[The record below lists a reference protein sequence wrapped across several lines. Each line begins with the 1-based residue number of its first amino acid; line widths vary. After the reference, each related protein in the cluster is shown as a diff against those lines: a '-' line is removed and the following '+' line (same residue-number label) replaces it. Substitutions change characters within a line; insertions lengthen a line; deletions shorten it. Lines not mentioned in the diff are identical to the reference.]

1 MHAFRV
7 TGPRDYEPPRWLVHL
22 LSRRS
27 VPVPYRAAARGALV
41 LALPLAVG
49 FAVDRPDLGALAS
62 IGGLP
67 VVLADDGGP
76 YRRRVFRLGGAAL
89 TALIGYV
96 IGSLT
101 LELPALASPVIV
113 VLALSSVLVAR
124 VGAAS
129 GVAGML
135 LLVFGVIGAAEHH
148 GQLGLGALLASFA
161 AGMAWSLVVGFA
173 GWAVRGTAPERDA
186 VAKVFVGLAVM
197 LGDDDPATSRAARY
211 ELTVAMN
218 TAYDR
223 LLTTRAWLPSRDAA
237 YRSLFTLLTQATPI
251 VEAAVAMLHA
261 GERAPRPVVD
271 HLTRVAAA
279 ILTNSELPETPD
291 LDPFLEGEAGHGV
304 AALCA
309 GLRRLDSG
317 HERTPRSPA
326 TMGGWLR
333 EQAAELVP
341 DRLALNSALR
351 LGLCVTLAEIVGHAL
366 PMEHQHWITLTVA
379 IVLRPELGSV
389 FGRTVLRGIGTV
401 AGVLVGAL
409 VVLIEPNGWLLVGF
423 AAMFAAGAVVG
434 KAINYGIM
442 SASITPLIIV
452 QLDLQHLGDPAILTE
467 RLTHTVLGCVIVLVV
482 GYWLWPGS
490 LRPRVG
496 GRVADT
502 LGAVREYVARG
513 LRVPGTGDTRSV
525 ARRDAYRA
533 LAELRTAFSQVIV
546 EPSAAGRQA
555 MAWWPAIV
563 ALERMV
569 DAVTEVAVSM
579 DHGGLPPSGLTVDG
593 IVDALDELAD
603 AVREGREPVR
613 IRIAEAGTAT
623 GAVDELNTVFDAMS
637 GPGVR

>member
-1 MHAFRV
+1 M
-7 TGPRDYEPPRWLVHL
+7 
-22 LSRRS
+22 
-27 VPVPYRAAARGALV
+27 PYRAAARGALV
-41 LALPLAVG
+41 LALPLAAG

-101 LELPALASPVIV
+101 LGLPALASPVIV
-113 VLALSSVLVAR
+113 LLALASVLVAR

-148 GQLGLGALLASFA
+148 GQLGLGTLLASFA
-161 AGMAWSLVVGFA
+161 AGMAWSLIVGFA

-186 VAKVFVGLAVM
+186 VARVFVQLAVL

-223 LLTTRAWLPSRDAA
+223 LLTTRAWLPNRDAA

-251 VEAAVAMLHA
+251 VEAAVAMVHA

-279 ILTNSELPETPD
+279 ILTDSELPEVPEN
-291 LDPFLEGEAGHGV
+291 DPFLEGEAGHGV
-304 AALCA
+304 AALCS

-317 HERTPRSPA
+317 HERAPRSPA
-326 TMGGWLR
+326 TVGGWLR
-333 EQAAELVP
+333 EQAAGLVP
-341 DRLALNSALR
+341 DRLAVNSALR
-351 LGLCVTLAEIVGHAL
+351 LGLCVTLAEIIGHAL
-366 PMEHQHWITLTVA
+366 PMEHLHWITLTVA

-401 AGVLVGAL
+401 AGVLIGAL

-423 AAMFAAGAVVG
+423 AAVFAAGAVVG

-452 QLDLQHLGDPAILTE
+452 QLDMQHLGDPAILAE
-467 RLTHTVLGCVIVLVV
+467 RLTHTVLGCVIVLVF

-513 LRVPGTGDTRSV
+513 LRVPGTDSHARSL

-579 DHGGLPPSGLTVDG
+579 DHGGLPPSDMTVDG

-603 AVREGREPVR
+603 AVREGREPIR
-613 IRIAEAGTAT
+613 IRIAEAGKAA
-623 GAVDELNTVFDAMS
+623 GAVDELGTVFDAMS
-637 GPGVR
+637 GPGVK